1 MRECGD
7 GAAARD
13 KAFLAP
19 EGKNDGGENSAAERE
34 REREE
39 RRSMLN
45 NAKLQFPVHNEQ
57 TGAGARNVD
66 VVVRYGGS
74 V

>member
-34 REREE
+34 REE
-39 RRSMLN
+39 RCRMLN